1 MHSPA
6 PTART
11 STCCPP
17 ASFTDYRICSRRPV
31 ERISRLEL
39 WTWRP
44 WVVDVNGSADA
55 SCVLAVRLCG
65 EWRAGCY
72 GHGELVPV
80 PERVGAA
87 YRCGRHD
94 EQAVHTPIDLS
105 RPSAGSVTALAAGL
119 VVSFR
124 SGQVHFELVPGRA
137 ALRHIDHSDGPP
149 NALAPI

>member
-1 MHSPA
+1 MRTALPTRAVFWLFVCAGSGVPA
-6 PTART
+6 VMVPGN
-11 STCCPP
+11 
-17 ASFTDYRICSRRPV
+17 SF
-31 ERISRLEL
+31 
-39 WTWRP
+39 
-44 WVVDVNGSADA
+44 
-55 SCVLAVRLCG
+55 
-65 EWRAGCY
+65 
-72 GHGELVPV
+72 PV

-94 EQAVHTPIDLS
+94 EQAVHTPMDLG
-105 RPSAGSVTALAAGL
+105 RPSAGSVTALSAGL